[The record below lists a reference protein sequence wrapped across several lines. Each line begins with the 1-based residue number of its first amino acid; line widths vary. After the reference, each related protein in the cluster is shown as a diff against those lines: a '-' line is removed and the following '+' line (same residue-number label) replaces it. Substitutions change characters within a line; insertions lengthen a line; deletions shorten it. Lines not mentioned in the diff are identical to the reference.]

1 MKAWAL
7 TWNSCIFPENLT
19 PSVLFQ
25 VAACIRCPFLRIVAS
40 TTEQSS
46 KTTAVQH
53 QDSSPS
59 GCPLLSARR
68 ISPKITYKSPSA
80 HSLTVMHTAICL
92 ESPANGGVES
102 GPVSRSRK
110 TLLFF
115 FYHRG
120 KVNAYRQTKS
130 FRDDG
135 GLGEGADLFGHVG
148 GGVAMLRNSTPP
160 SHIFPPGDP
169 HGPSDVLCLLQA
181 SLQLQPKLFL
191 LS

>member
-115 FYHRG
+115 ITEG
-120 KVNAYRQTKS
+120 KLMPTGKQS
-130 FRDDG
+130 PSG
-135 GLGEGADLFGHVG
+135 MMEGLGRELIYLG
-148 GGVAMLRNSTPP
+148 M
-160 SHIFPPGDP
+160 
-169 HGPSDVLCLLQA
+169 
-181 SLQLQPKLFL
+181 
-191 LS
+191 

>member
-1 MKAWAL
+1 MKAWVL

-19 PSVLFQ
+19 PSMLFQ

-46 KTTAVQH
+46 NTTAVQN
-53 QDSSPS
+53 SSPS

-68 ISPKITYKSPSA
+68 ISPKITYNSPSA

-92 ESPANGGVES
+92 GSPANGEVES

-115 FYHRG
+115 CHRG
-120 KVNAYRQTKS
+120 KVDAYRQTKS

-135 GLGEGADLFGHVG
+135 GRGEGADLFGHVG
-148 GGVAMLRNSTPP
+148 GGVATLRNSTPP

-181 SLQLQPKLFL
+181 SLELQPKLFL